1 MRLLLA
7 EDDAMVGAAL
17 QKGLQHEGH
26 SVDWVRDGVAADA
39 ALRAGSH
46 DLLVLDLGLPRRD
59 GLAVLAELRARPVP
73 LPVIIITARDRV
85 DDRVRGLDLGADD
98 YLIKPFDLDE
108 LAARIRAVARRSAGL
123 ARPLLVHGPV
133 SLDPASHEVLLEGS
147 TIALSGREFALLHAL
162 MERPT
167 AVFSRTQL
175 EERLYGWGEEVASN
189 AVEVHIHHL
198 RRKLGEG
205 FIRTVRGLGYTLDTR
220 REGAP

>member
-17 QKGLQHEGH
+17 QKGLQQEGH

-39 ALRAGSH
+39 ALRTGSH
-46 DLLVLDLGLPRRD
+46 ELLVLDLGLPRRD
-59 GLAVLAELRARPVP
+59 GLAVLTELRARPEP

-98 YLIKPFDLDE
+98 YLVKPFDLDE
-108 LAARIRAVARRSAGL
+108 LAARIRAVARRVAGL
-123 ARPLLVHGPV
+123 ARPLLTHGGV
-133 SLDPASHEVLLEGS
+133 TLDPASHEVRMEALA
-147 TIALSGREFALLHAL
+147 IALSGREFALLHAL

-167 AVFSRTQL
+167 AVLSRAQL

-220 REGAP
+220 REGLA